1 MVAYTDSLGFYKNS
15 AGFTANYTQRT
26 SVVEIDIDFRKI
38 AAARVAA
45 GATALA
51 ATDTLVIGTL
61 PKGSYVVAAAL
72 TLVRAEGAAAT
83 IDVGVSGST
92 TLFANSFDLNV
103 AVGTTVGVTNGA
115 RYQTANT
122 DILMTIDTNSTD
134 VARVKV
140 ALVMIDMGAELGVI
154 PSA

>member
-1 MVAYTDSLGFYKNS
+1 
-15 AGFTANYTQRT
+15 
-26 SVVEIDIDFRKI
+26 
-38 AAARVAA
+38 
-45 GATALA
+45 
-51 ATDTLVIGTL
+51 
-61 PKGSYVVAAAL
+61 
-72 TLVRAEGAAAT
+72 
-83 IDVGVSGST
+83 
-92 TLFANSFDLNV
+92 
-103 AVGTTVGVTNGA
+103 VGVTNGA

>member
-15 AGFTANYTQRT
+15 AGFTSNYTQRM

-38 AAARVAA
+38 AAARAAA

>member
-1 MVAYTDSLGFYKNS
+1 MVAYTDTLGFYKNS
-15 AGFTANYTQRT
+15 AGFTANYTDRV
-26 SVVEIDIDFRKI
+26 SVMEIDIDFAKI
-38 AAARVAA
+38 AAARSAA

-51 ATDTLVIGTL
+51 STDTLVIGVL

-72 TLVRAEGAAAT
+72 TLVRAEGASAT

-92 TLFANSFDLNV
+92 TLFAANFDLNA

-134 VARVKV
+134 AARVKIV
-140 ALVMIDMGAELGVI
+140 LAVINMGADLGVV